1 MLIKDDKKLVI
12 NGYTIIF
19 NTNYEIERL
28 GLEDNESDYFKCF
41 ISASISLPDTQIDR
55 YIESRVEKGDLQ
67 KRTEHNYDKKIMS
80 SEGVEGSFLI
90 MDRIVDGQISLQ
102 VVIPEKAVKSIHDDN
117 SINEE
122 EKKEKIQKTLE
133 DLNDKVLIPEL
144 KSLFS
149 IIQEQTQ
156 SNAGTTR

>member
-1 MLIKDDKKLVI
+1 M
-12 NGYTIIF
+12 N
-19 NTNYEIERL
+19 
-28 GLEDNESDYFKCF
+28 
-41 ISASISLPDTQIDR
+41 
-55 YIESRVEKGDLQ
+55 
-67 KRTEHNYDKKIMS
+67 
-80 SEGVEGSFLI
+80 
-90 MDRIVDGQISLQ
+90 RIVDGEISLQ
-102 VVIPEKAVKSIHDDN
+102 VVIPEKEVKSIHDDN

-122 EKKEKIQKTLE
+122 EKKKKIQKTLE

>member
-1 MLIKDDKKLVI
+1 MPEFRTIKIKQDTT
-12 NGYTIIF
+12 Y
-19 NTNYEIERL
+19 
-28 GLEDNESDYFKCF
+28 
-41 ISASISLPDTQIDR
+41 SISVDSI
-55 YIESRVEKGDLQ
+55 
-67 KRTEHNYDKKIMS
+67 KINN
-80 SEGVEGSFLI
+80 E
-90 MDRIVDGQISLQ
+90 DSLQ

-133 DLNDKVLIPEL
+133 DLNDRVLIPEL